1 MRTAKSTGISIIYVT
16 KVGEQASSVGKIGDR
31 ARRNCGM
38 NGQTNKNALVGECVK
53 NMKGSWRSARDLR
66 TSHFDVHRDNAK
78 RYDAVGY
85 REKCIST
92 RYVALPSSF
101 LFPYPSVPWSNVYT
115 NVRAPYVPVTPLLRV
130 LARRVLLIG
139 VQPTDRPVVR
149 SFVLDDV
156 G

>member
-1 MRTAKSTGISIIYVT
+1 
-16 KVGEQASSVGKIGDR
+16 
-31 ARRNCGM
+31 M

-101 LFPYPSVPWSNVYT
+101 LFPYPFVPWSNVYT

-139 VQPTDRPVVR
+139 VQPTDRPVVG
-149 SFVLDDV
+149 SFVRSR
-156 G
+156 